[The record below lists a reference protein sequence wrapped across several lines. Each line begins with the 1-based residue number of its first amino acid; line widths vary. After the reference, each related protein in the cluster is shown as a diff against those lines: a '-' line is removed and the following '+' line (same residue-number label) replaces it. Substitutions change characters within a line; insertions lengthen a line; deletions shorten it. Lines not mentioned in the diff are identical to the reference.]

1 MNTTV
6 GQAASATSLAS
17 RRIVAVL
24 LLVIPLSQIGLDVY
38 TPALPQMAHEFAA
51 SNDLAQNTVTAYM
64 LGMSVAFIPVGL
76 IADALGRK
84 KVLLGGLGLLFV
96 TSLGCAFAVN
106 MTMLLGLRFV
116 QGMGASACLLLAAAI
131 AADCFRGA
139 KLISVLGLCG
149 AAWGAAPVLAPA
161 IGGFVVQWG
170 SWRVVFGL
178 FAFATAVVAV
188 LVARLLPETLAE
200 DLRSPVDPRRAIRVI
215 REALRHRIFMGYVLM
230 FGLIGAAQM
239 VFGVVGPF
247 LYQVDLGFGPA
258 AYGLI
263 ALVVGIANL
272 TGELVCG
279 SLAQRLSSRRLALSA
294 WTVFV
299 AGAVLL
305 VVSAAVVGV
314 NAWMITIGAAV
325 ALVGI
330 GVLDP
335 QSKGLAMGV
344 FNRNIGLIAGLVNT
358 CCYLI
363 VSVAMALMA
372 YLPEESQAPLGW
384 LYLGVGALFAAVLF
398 GTVSARREALTVQ
411 RRNTIHRIALY
422 IYTASQAPARILAR
436 RYSTPIAVSAA
447 DMPRMNA
454 R

>member
-17 RRIVAVL
+17 RRIVAML

-84 KVLLGGLGLLFV
+84 KVLMGGLGLLLV
-96 TSLGCAFAVN
+96 TSLGCGFAVN

-139 KLISVLGLCG
+139 RLISVLGLCG

-178 FAFATAVVAV
+178 LAFATAVVAV

-200 DLRSPVDPRRAIRVI
+200 DLRSAVDPRRAIRVI

-247 LYQVDLGFGPA
+247 LFQVDLGFGPA
-258 AYGLI
+258 GYGLI

-272 TGELVCG
+272 TGELACG
-279 SLAQRLSSRRLALSA
+279 GLAQRLSSRRLAWSA
-294 WTVFV
+294 WTVFI
-299 AGAVLL
+299 AGAVIL

-384 LYLGVGALFAAVLF
+384 LYLGVGAVFAAVLF
-398 GTVSARREALTVQ
+398 GTVSARRVNAE
-411 RRNTIHRIALY
+411 
-422 IYTASQAPARILAR
+422 
-436 RYSTPIAVSAA
+436 STSTSRAIGPSSRLH
-447 DMPRMNA
+447 P
-454 R
+454 